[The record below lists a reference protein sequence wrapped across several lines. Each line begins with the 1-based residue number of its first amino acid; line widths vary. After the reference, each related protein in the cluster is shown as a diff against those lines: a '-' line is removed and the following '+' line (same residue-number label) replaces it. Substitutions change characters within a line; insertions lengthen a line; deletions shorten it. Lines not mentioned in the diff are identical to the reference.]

1 MTPEEAL
8 SIYHAGPD
16 VVVKVLC
23 QLSSQVEM
31 LQKQVA
37 ELQKEVQNLKDQLAR
52 NSRNSSKPPSSDG
65 FNPAVGGT
73 PKSLRLQG
81 KRKPGGQ
88 KGHPGFTLKMV
99 DKPDHTIIYPVD
111 QCQRCGHRLAD
122 EIPIDVE
129 RRQVFDIP
137 PIQMEVTEHQ
147 AEIKH
152 CSHCGH
158 LNKATF
164 PEQVKA
170 PVQYGPRLKAIAVY
184 LRQYQLLPYNRTR
197 ELFRDLFSIDL
208 SEGTLTNITDTCSK
222 LLKHPIDQILKQIE
236 QSSVVNFDETGSSV
250 YGKRQWLHT
259 ASTPNLT
266 YYEIHPK
273 RGSHAMDQIGILPNF
288 NGCAIHDFWKPYF
301 KYDCNHGLCNAHHL
315 RELIFLN
322 EQHGQ
327 LWAKDMINC
336 LINIKKAVD
345 KTKTSTD
352 TFFKEQIHKF
362 EEQYQNILNKGYNEN
377 PLPKKKSTK
386 KKRGRPKKSKARNLL
401 ERLDEHRKEVLAFMY
416 DFKVPFDN
424 NLAER
429 DLRMAK
435 VQQKISGTFRSQDG
449 ANAFCRIRSY
459 ISTTRKNAVNA
470 IEAIVNAFAGAPYV
484 PKPDTS

>member
-1 MTPEEAL
+1 
-8 SIYHAGPD
+8 
-16 VVVKVLC
+16 
-23 QLSSQVEM
+23 
-31 LQKQVA
+31 
-37 ELQKEVQNLKDQLAR
+37 
-52 NSRNSSKPPSSDG
+52 
-65 FNPAVGGT
+65 
-73 PKSLRLQG
+73 
-81 KRKPGGQ
+81 
-88 KGHPGFTLKMV
+88 MV

-111 QCQRCGHRLAD
+111 QCQSCGHRLAD
-122 EIPIDVE
+122 EASIDVE
-129 RRQVFDIP
+129 KRQVFDIP
-137 PIQMEVTEHQ
+137 PIQMEVTEHKAQ
-147 AEIKH
+147 IKE

-158 LNKATF
+158 LNKAAF

-197 ELFRDLFSIDL
+197 ELFRDLFSTDL
-208 SEGTLTNITDTCSK
+208 SEGTLTNITDTCSE
-222 LLKHPIDQILKQIE
+222 LLEHPIDQIQKQLE
-236 QSSVVNFDETGSSV
+236 QSPVVNFDETGSSV
-250 YGKRQWLHT
+250 YGKRQWLHS

-266 YYEIHPK
+266 YFEIHPK
-273 RGSHAMDQIGILPNF
+273 RGSHAMDHMGILPNF
-288 NGCAIHDFWKPYF
+288 KGRAIHDFWKPYF
-301 KYDCNHGLCNAHHL
+301 KYHCDHGLCNAHHL
-315 RELIFLN
+315 RELIFLH

-327 LWAKDMINC
+327 RWAKNMIDC
-336 LINIKKAVD
+336 LIDIKKAVD
-345 KTKTSTD
+345 EAKISTD
-352 TFFKEQIHKF
+352 TLLKKQIHKF
-362 EEQYQNILNKGYNEN
+362 ETRYQNILDKGYNEN

-470 IEAIVNAFAGAPYV
+470 IEAIVNAFAGTPYV

>member
-8 SIYHAGPD
+8 TIYHAGPD

-23 QLSSQVEM
+23 QLSSQV
-31 LQKQVA
+31 A
-37 ELQKEVQNLKDQLAR
+37 ELQKEVQKLKDQLAK

-65 FNPAVGGT
+65 FKKPS
-73 PKSLRLQG
+73 PKSLRPRG
-81 KRKPGGQ
+81 EHKPGGQ
-88 KGHPGFTLKMV
+88 KGHPGSTLKMV
-99 DKPDHTIIYPVD
+99 DNPNHSVLYPAD

-147 AEIKH
+147 AQIKE

-158 LNKATF
+158 LNKAAF
-164 PEQVKA
+164 PKQVKA
-170 PVQYGPRLKAIAVY
+170 PVQYGSRLKAIAVY
-184 LRQYQLLPYNRTR
+184 LRQYQLLPYNRSR

-208 SEGTLTNITDTCSK
+208 SEGTLTNITDTCSE
-222 LLKHPIDQILKQIE
+222 LLKHPIDQILKQLE

-250 YGKRQWLHT
+250 YGKRQWLHA

-273 RGSHAMDQIGILPNF
+273 RGSHAMDHMGILTNF
-288 NGCAIHDFWKPYF
+288 KGRAIHDFWKPYF

-322 EQHGQ
+322 EQHDQ
-327 LWAKDMINC
+327 LWAKDMIDC

-345 KTKTSTD
+345 KTKGSTD
-352 TFFKEQIHKF
+352 TLFKEQIHKF
-362 EEQYQNILNKGYNEN
+362 ETRYQNILDKGYNEN

-386 KKRGRPKKSKARNLL
+386 KKRGRPKKTKARNLL

-470 IEAIVNAFAGAPYV
+470 IEAIVNAFAGTPYV